1 MYTFTMVVRIV
12 KGADFYKYAFSSM
25 LSNENICGRTK
36 LYIKSKK

>member
-25 LSNENICGRTK
+25 LSNEK
-36 LYIKSKK
+36 VYLFKSALFNYD